1 MSWSASEW
9 NISHG
14 RIRRAVVELTTRAM
28 KGWKPILFS
37 SMVVPG
43 PTPTPTTALVNV
55 TMVLEHVP
63 GAGS

>member
-1 MSWSASEW
+1 MSLPASEYK
-9 NISHG
+9 IIHG
-14 RIRRAVVELTTRAM
+14 TIRNVEVELTTLAM